1 MRCDKNGPTISDSFK
16 TRIDCGN
23 GAAID
28 AAPTVRNATKQT
40 KETIQRIMCAR
51 CAQVVTV
58 QAIGTDFGK
67 ALILLLHGDITWTTT
82 W

>member
-1 MRCDKNGPTISDSFK
+1 
-16 TRIDCGN
+16 
-23 GAAID
+23 
-28 AAPTVRNATKQT
+28 
-40 KETIQRIMCAR
+40 MCAR